1 MTNSLIPYSFIPGT
15 KAKAQEINEN
25 FIALA
30 NQITENKEYTDSKI
44 EDVRT
49 SVTEDRADK
58 KLVNTSL
65 ITNCV
70 LEAPNGIVTYTG
82 NTLTVKSGLK
92 VLIPNGRNPDGS
104 YKSIQRT
111 LSQDKLLT
119 GIKNNTVSVVF
130 VGQNSVDTVSA
141 IQFGSKTPPYSLGI
155 WYNPVENKTYK
166 YNTNTSEWEL
176 FPCCVVASY
185 ENPENTVKN
194 VRENFAVGLLKEND
208 ISSILTFG
216 LPDYKEK
223 VSKAAATN
231 HMAPING
238 YVLATVETQQNQNK
252 YLTIQGF
259 EMKVSHHAQGHI
271 GWDSLLAPVSKG
283 ETYSLSGG
291 TNTLLY
297 FIPTKG
303 GF

>member
-58 KLVNTSL
+58 KLTNTSL

-92 VLIPNGRNPDGS
+92 VLIPNGRNTDGS

-141 IQFGSKTPPYSLGI
+141 IQFGTKTPPFSLGI
-155 WYNPVENKTYK
+155 WYNPVENQTYK

-185 ENPENTVKN
+185 ENPEDTVKN
-194 VRENFAVGLLKEND
+194 VKENYTVGLLKEND
-208 ISSILTFG
+208 ISSILAFG
-216 LPDYKEK
+216 QPAYEEA
-223 VSKAAATN
+223 VSKSIATT
-231 HMAPING
+231 HSAPVNG
-238 YVLATVETQQNQNK
+238 YLFASVETQQNQSKFLNV
-252 YLTIQGF
+252 QGF
-259 EMKVSHHAQGHI
+259 NMRVGNHPTGYT
-271 GWDSLLAPVSKG
+271 GWTSTFALVSKG
-283 ETYSLSGG
+283 EQYSLSGP
-291 TNTLLY
+291 NNAYLH
-297 FIPTKG
+297 FIPAKG

>member
-25 FIALA
+25 FITLA

-49 SVTEDRADK
+49 SVTNDRADK
-58 KLVNTSL
+58 KLTNTSL

-70 LEAPNGIVTYTG
+70 IEAPNGIVTYTG

-92 VLIPNGRNPDGS
+92 VLIPNGRNIDGS
-104 YKSIQRT
+104 FKSIQRT

-119 GIKNNTVSVVF
+119 GIQNNTVSVVF
-130 VGQNSVDTVSA
+130 VGQNSVDTVSS
-141 IQFGSKTPPYSLGI
+141 IQFGTKTPPYSLGI
-155 WYNPVENKTYK
+155 WYNPVENQTYK

-176 FPCCVVASY
+176 FPCCVIASY
-185 ENPENTVKN
+185 ENPDNTVKN
-194 VRENFAVGLLKEND
+194 VRENYAVGLLKEND
-208 ISSILTFG
+208 ISSVLTFG

-223 VSKAAATN
+223 VSKAAETN

-238 YVLATVETQQNQNK
+238 YALAIVETQQNQNK
-252 YLTIQGF
+252 YLTIQDF
-259 EMKVSHHAQGHI
+259 QMKVGHHATGHI
-271 GWDSLLAPVSKG
+271 GWSSLLAPVAKG
-283 ETYSLSGG
+283 ETYSLTG
-291 TNTLLY
+291 TINSLLY